1 MFLLIA
7 GTGLD
12 IVVSARR
19 RFPIQ
24 NHRGFSKS
32 IILASKKAGE
42 KYQFLLGLAVVL
54 AETNI
59 FRCTLLGAN
68 FKDPHQSRRGD

>member
-12 IVVSARR
+12 IVVSARKK
-19 RFPIQ
+19 FPIQ